1 MSGAPSAAGL
11 AAWGGGAFSRPDALR
26 DAEGCRLLTGFS
38 AGVELRGEDCIA
50 IEGLPS
56 ELHEED
62 TVGAIVFL
70 LPLFEIVCGK
80 VRNIFSSMVKSH
92 TIVLLSLTNF
102 RGPLDIQSLC

>member
-1 MSGAPSAAGL
+1 MSGASSAAGL
-11 AAWGGGAFSRPDALR
+11 AAWGAGAFSRPGSALR

-50 IEGLPS
+50 TEGLPS

-70 LPLFEIVCGK
+70 LPLFDIVCGK
-80 VRNIFSSMVKSH
+80 VRKYF
-92 TIVLLSLTNF
+92 
-102 RGPLDIQSLC
+102 QE